1 MNPSALAD
9 DELGESDERGDAG
22 SENDEEQPDNHLIG
36 GFWVVLLPVADQGP
50 AAADVHHAQ
59 ADEPDH
65 GCDRRDDLRH
75 IPNISEQVL
84 NSGTQIHERG
94 SLRNGRTHRD
104 EGMCAVTLRR
114 LRTWQRV
121 YVLGS
126 FGTGLLHPD
135 TFSA

>member
-9 DELGESDERGDAG
+9 DDLGEGDERGDAG
-22 SENDEEQPDNHLIG
+22 SEHDEEQPDNHLIG

-75 IPNISEQVL
+75 IPNISEQIL

-94 SLRNGRTHRD
+94 SLSNGRTHRD
-104 EGMCAVTLRR
+104 EGSVRGDGLAAVPATARSR
-114 LRTWQRV
+114 GGVIRHEIA
-121 YVLGS
+121 S
-126 FGTGLLHPD
+126 P
-135 TFSA
+135 